1 MEFLKQTNMKKFFLI
16 SAFLMAALCT
26 FSQAKKPTIM
36 VIPSDIWC
44 QQHGYMQTFEN
55 QGGLVSVPD
64 YKAALRGDMDL
75 QLVIAKINELM
86 LDRGFPLKNLE
97 SQLKI
102 IEQQDAEQNLMT
114 SKNGNEVAES
124 PIDRLLRTA
133 KADIVI
139 QVGWEIKTSGPKYIL
154 NYVMAGIDSYTG
166 KQIAGGSG
174 VSEPSYTSDAA
185 SLLEEAVLI
194 RIDDFNSR
202 LQTHFDD
209 MFENGREV
217 AFEVHVF
224 ANNEAGIDLETEYGD
239 LELGEVIDAWMAKN
253 TVKGRFSKV
262 GGSENYLQ
270 YEQVRIPIYD
280 EFGNAIDAEA
290 FARSLRK
297 LLRKAPYN
305 IPCKVVARG
314 MGKGVIYIGEK

>member
-1 MEFLKQTNMKKFFLI
+1 MKKIFMI
-16 SAFLMAALCT
+16 SALLMAAMCA

-44 QQHGYMQTFEN
+44 QQHGYMQTYEN
-55 QGGLVSVPD
+55 QGNLVSVPD

-97 SQLKI
+97 SQINI
-102 IEQQDAEQNLMT
+102 IEQQQAELNLMAN
-114 SKNGNEVAES
+114 KNGNELAES
-124 PIDRLLRTA
+124 PVDRLLRTA

-139 QVGWEIKTSGPKYIL
+139 QVGWEIKTAGPKHIL
-154 NYVMAGIDSYTG
+154 NYVMTGIDTYTG

-174 VSEPSYTSDAA
+174 TSEPSYTSDAA
-185 SLLEEAVLI
+185 ALLEEAVVI

-202 LQTHFDD
+202 LQNHFDD
-209 MFENGREV
+209 MFENGREI
-217 AFEVHVF
+217 AFEVRVF
-224 ANNEAGIDLETEYGD
+224 ADNEAGIDLESEFGEDGD
-239 LELGEVIDAWMAKN
+239 ELGEIIDAWMVKN
-253 TVKGRFSKV
+253 TVKGRFSKL

-280 EFGNAIDAEA
+280 ESGTAMDAEA

-297 LLRKAPYN
+297 VLRKAPYN

-314 MGKGVIYIGEK
+314 MGRGIIYLGGK